1 VRGDLPT
8 GTVTFLFTDIE
19 GSTRLLHAL
28 GPDAYGDA
36 LAEHRRALRDAF
48 TAHGGVEVD
57 TQGDAL
63 FVAFP
68 TAEGAAAAALAGNDA
83 LARGEIS
90 VRMGLHTGSPSR
102 TDEGYVGVDVHRGA
116 RVAALAHGR
125 QVVVSPTTA
134 ALIDGLPLK
143 DLGLHRLKDF
153 DDAVRLLQLG
163 LEDFPPLRTH
173 GSVDL
178 PSPATRF
185 LGREHELFEAV
196 SVVYERDPRALT
208 VLGPGGAG
216 KTRFALEL
224 ARLLADEAEGGTVF
238 VPLAPLRDP
247 ELVLPTIGDR
257 LGASSGDLES
267 IAARLADKRTHV
279 VVDNLEHLLPDAA
292 RPLAELVSAAPALRL
307 LATSREPLHV
317 QGEVQFDLPP
327 LADDEAVTLFL
338 ERAQA
343 VRPEVEADDAV
354 TELCRRLDRL
364 PLALELAAARTK
376 LLTPAALLERL
387 GASLDLL
394 KGTRDADERHA
405 TLRATIAWSY
415 DLLTPDEQQL
425 FRRFATFRGGCTL
438 ESAEAVCDADLDALA
453 SLIDKSLVRRRRGR
467 TGEARFWQLGII
479 REFARAELEASHES
493 EEIRRL
499 HAERMLEIALS
510 AHLTEDDDEKFR
522 LPLVLAEE
530 QDMRAA
536 TDWASKADVELALR
550 LVVALENFWN
560 VHAHQEVIRRLDD
573 LLPRASTVSAEV
585 RAAALRVRGGA
596 LHVNGDFD
604 ECDISY
610 EESLALYREVPN
622 DRGVA
627 SLLQRLANS
636 ASQRG
641 ELERARALLAESQE
655 IAAGRFPYIEIANV
669 TVLGRVAVASGDT
682 EEGVRLLRRS
692 VVMAR
697 DVDWHWW
704 QASALASLAF
714 VAVDRGELHEA
725 ECDSLE
731 ALRLIREDESR
742 PGAFSPLTVL
752 ARVALARGDLRRAG
766 LLWGAL
772 EAETTRSPQPFW
784 HRVRPERAG
793 ELLAEAEPEFLSA
806 LEEGTGLEFWDAVA
820 IALEELEPPQTVP

>member
-1 VRGDLPT
+1 MRGDLPT
-8 GTVTFLFTDIE
+8 GTVTFLFTDVE

-36 LAEHRRALRDAF
+36 LAEHRRILREAF

-57 TQGDAL
+57 TQGDAF

-68 TAEGAAAAALAGNDA
+68 TAHAAAAAAMEGTSA
-83 LARGEIS
+83 LADGPIR
-90 VRMGLHTGSPSR
+90 VRMGLHTGAP
-102 TDEGYVGVDVHRGA
+102 TLAGEGYVGVDVHRGA
-116 RVAALAHGR
+116 RVAALAHGG
-125 QVVVSPTTA
+125 QIVLSPATTA
-134 ALIDGLPLK
+134 LLDGAPVR
-143 DLGLHRLKDF
+143 DLGMHRLKDF
-153 DDAVRLLQLG
+153 EGATQLLQLG
-163 LEDFPPLRTH
+163 LDEFPPLRSQ
-173 GSVDL
+173 GSSEL
-178 PSPATRF
+178 PTPATRF

-196 SVVYERDPRALT
+196 SLVYERDPRVLT

-238 VPLAPLRDP
+238 VALAPLRDP
-247 ELVLPTIGDR
+247 GLVLPTIGDR
-257 LGASSGDLES
+257 LGAGFGDPAS
-267 IAARLADKRTHV
+267 IAASVADKRTHV

-292 RPLAELVSAAPALRL
+292 RPLAELVAAAPALRL
-307 LATSREPLHV
+307 LATSREPLRV
-317 QGEVQFDLPP
+317 QGEVEFDLPP

-343 VRPEVEADDAV
+343 VRPEIEADDTV
-354 TELCRRLDRL
+354 TKLCRRLDRL

-376 LLTPAALLERL
+376 LLTPSALLERL

-394 KGTRDADERHA
+394 RGTRDADERHA

-415 DLLTPDEQQL
+415 DLLTSEEQQL
-425 FRRFATFRGGCTL
+425 FRRLAAFRGGCTL
-438 ESAEAVCDADLDALA
+438 ESVEVVCGADLDALA
-453 SLIDKSLVRRRRGR
+453 SLIDKSLVRRRTGK
-467 TGEARFWQLGII
+467 TGEERFWQLGVI
-479 REFARAELEASHES
+479 REFARAELEASDES
-493 EEIRRL
+493 ETIRRL

-536 TDWASKADVELALR
+536 VDWASEADVGLALR

-596 LHVNGDFD
+596 QHVNSDFD
-604 ECDISY
+604 ECDVSY
-610 EESLALYREVPN
+610 EESLALYREMRN

-636 ASQRG
+636 AFQRG
-641 ELERARALLAESQE
+641 EFKQARALLAESQQ
-655 IAAGRFPYIEIANV
+655 IAAGRFRYIEIANV
-669 TVLGRVAVASGDT
+669 SVLGRVAIGSGEI
-682 EEGVRLLRRS
+682 EEGVRLLRQS
-692 VVMAR
+692 VDMAR
-697 DVDWHWW
+697 DAGWHWW
-704 QASALASLAF
+704 RAGALASLAL
-714 VAVDRGELHEA
+714 VAVDRGDLDEA
-725 ECDSLE
+725 ERDSLV
-731 ALRLIREDESR
+731 ALQLIREDESR
-742 PGAFSPLTVL
+742 LGTFLPLTVL
-752 ARVALARGDLRRAG
+752 ARVALTRRELRRAG
-766 LLWGAL
+766 ILWGAL

-784 HRVRPERAG
+784 RRVRPDRAG

-806 LEEGTGLEFWDAVA
+806 LEEGAALELWDAVA
-820 IALEELEPPQTVP
+820 IALGELELPQTVP